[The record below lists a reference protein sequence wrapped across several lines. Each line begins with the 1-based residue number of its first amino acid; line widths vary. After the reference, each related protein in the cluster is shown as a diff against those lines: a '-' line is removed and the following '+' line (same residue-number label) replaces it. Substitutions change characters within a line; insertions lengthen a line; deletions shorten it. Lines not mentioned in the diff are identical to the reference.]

1 MDEQL
6 TDQKSVSSAADG
18 ATSATEGALDASA
31 ASVEEIV
38 AALEGR
44 AAFYDFLA
52 ALYFKPL
59 TEEQIE
65 NIAQMD
71 FSVYEGT
78 NELFEEGL
86 HDMSR
91 FLRKRHTGTR
101 QQLAVD
107 FTMAFGGTAAWKG
120 RYAVPYE
127 SVFRSE
133 EGLMFQESYHEVYH
147 LFREQRVERAAGYDY
162 PDDHLSFM
170 CEFLAILSSRAAEAL
185 RAGDYE
191 GAREQLRTSAGFL
204 RDHMLSW
211 YDRLADL
218 ASNIIETRF
227 YRGVM
232 KMTKGFFLFDLE
244 TMHGLS
250 DAINDLEFA

>member
-1 MDEQL
+1 MDEQRIEG
-6 TDQKSVSSAADG
+6 TGAPEQDGPVSVDDIIS
-18 ATSATEGALDASA
+18 
-31 ASVEEIV
+31 
-38 AALEGR
+38 ALEGR

-65 NIAQMD
+65 NIAGMD

-78 NELFEEGL
+78 NDLFEEGL

-107 FTMAFGGTAAWKG
+107 FTMAFAGTAAWKG

-133 EGLMFQESYHEVYH
+133 EGLMFQESYHKVYRF
-147 LFREQRVERAAGYDY
+147 FREQKVERAAGYDY

-170 CEFLAILSSRAAEAL
+170 CEFLAIVSSRAIDAL
-185 RAGDYE
+185 REQDYE
-191 GAREQLRTSAGFL
+191 GARNQLQLSAGFL
-204 RDHMLSW
+204 HDHILSW
-211 YDRLADL
+211 YDAFVDL

-232 KMTKGFFLFDLE
+232 KMTKGYFLFDME
-244 TMHGLS
+244 TLQGLS
-250 DAINDLEFA
+250 GAIADIEFA